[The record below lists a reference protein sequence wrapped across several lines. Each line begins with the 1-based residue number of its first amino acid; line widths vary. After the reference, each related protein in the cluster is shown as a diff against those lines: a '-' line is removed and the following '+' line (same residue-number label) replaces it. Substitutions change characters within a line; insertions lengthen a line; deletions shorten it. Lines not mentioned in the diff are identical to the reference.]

1 MSEEIIKLCG
11 IVLIVAFIIYLVTSW
26 LNIQMNVVEGLT
38 NPNSNTKIM
47 TNNSTSGIGASSANY
62 ATSLQNSVTK
72 LHSDILLLN
81 NKDYK
86 KEYENIILNMD
97 DYIDG
102 LMLKTVL
109 SINVNSENA
118 SDNID
123 KFKMLNDLNASKAAL
138 NNVIKYV
145 DA

>member
-38 NPNSNTKIM
+38 NPKSI
-47 TNNSTSGIGASSANY
+47 TNDSSSGIGASAAKYSTA
-62 ATSLQNSVTK
+62 LQNSVTK

-81 NKDYK
+81 NSEYK

-109 SINVNSENA
+109 SINVTSENVN
-118 SDNID
+118 DNIE
-123 KFKMLNDLNASKAAL
+123 KFKNLNELNSAKTAL
-138 NNVIKYV
+138 NNVMKYV
-145 DA
+145 DS

>member
-11 IVLIVAFIIYLVTSW
+11 IVLIIAFIIYLVTSW

-38 NPNSNTKIM
+38 NPTTLTGNT
-47 TNNSTSGIGASSANY
+47 TSGIGASATNY
-62 ATSLQNSVTK
+62 STSLQNIVTK
-72 LHSDILLLN
+72 LHSDVLLLN
-81 NKDYK
+81 NAEYK

-109 SINVNSENA
+109 SININSENA

-123 KFKMLNDLNASKAAL
+123 KFKTLNDLNAAKTSL

-145 DA
+145 DS

>member
-11 IVLIVAFIIYLVTSW
+11 IVLIIAFIIYLVTSW

-38 NPNSNTKIM
+38 NPTSVTSNT
-47 TNNSTSGIGASSANY
+47 TSGIGASAANY
-62 ATSLQNSVTK
+62 STSLQNIVTK
-72 LHSDILLLN
+72 LHSDVLLLN
-81 NKDYK
+81 NAEYK

-109 SINVNSENA
+109 SININSENV
-118 SDNID
+118 SDNIE
-123 KFKMLNDLNASKAAL
+123 KFKNLNDLNAAKTSL

-145 DA
+145 DS

>member
-1 MSEEIIKLCG
+1 
-11 IVLIVAFIIYLVTSW
+11 
-26 LNIQMNVVEGLT
+26 
-38 NPNSNTKIM
+38 
-47 TNNSTSGIGASSANY
+47 
-62 ATSLQNSVTK
+62 
-72 LHSDILLLN
+72 
-81 NKDYK
+81 
-86 KEYENIILNMD
+86 
-97 DYIDG
+97 
-102 LMLKTVL
+102 MLKTVL

>member
-11 IVLIVAFIIYLVTSW
+11 IIFIVAFIIYLVTSW

-38 NPNSNTKIM
+38 NPNPKIA
-47 TNNSTSGIGASSANY
+47 TNNSTSGIGASAANY

-109 SINVNSENA
+109 SINVTSENA